1 VKIFTL
7 LLIMANLI
15 PLSDDKKPFVTADGS
30 ISYYNLTYCEAYHAK
45 SIGAYTESLHKY
57 VYASGILDLL
67 YKRPVW
73 LLDICFGLGYNIAVL
88 INEYL
93 KNANLHKLNILSIEK
108 DPGTVELVKKMHFL
122 WPVNAYKILRKL
134 LDNGNYQD
142 ISLNL
147 IMDDLIYVLQYLDFQ
162 FDIIFFDP
170 FSKHKNPEIWN
181 TYVFKR
187 LYSLLKYD
195 GNIVTY
201 ACSKK
206 IRHEFHKSGFLS
218 YNTENLPSGFQKGTL
233 LKKYPMLP
241 E

>member
-1 VKIFTL
+1 MKIFTL
-7 LLIMANLI
+7 HLIMANLV

-45 SIGAYTESLHKY
+45 SVGAYTESLHKY

-67 YKRPVW
+67 KKRPVW

-93 KNANLHKLNILSIEK
+93 KKTNLNKLNILSIEK
-108 DPGTVELVKKMHFL
+108 DPGVVELVKNMHFL
-122 WPVNAYKILRKL
+122 WPVNAYNVLRKL
-134 LDNGNYQD
+134 LDNKNHQG
-142 ISLNL
+142 ISFNL
-147 IMDDLIYVLQYLDFQ
+147 IIDDLIYVLKYLDFQ

-170 FSKHKNPEIWN
+170 FSKSKNPEIWN
-181 TYVFKR
+181 AHVFEK
-187 LYSLLKYD
+187 LYSLLRND

-206 IRHEFHKSGFLS
+206 IREEFQKSGFIC
-218 YNTENLPSGFQKGTL
+218 YDTDNLPSDFQKGTRL
-233 LKKYPMLP
+233 EKNTRY
-241 E
+241 